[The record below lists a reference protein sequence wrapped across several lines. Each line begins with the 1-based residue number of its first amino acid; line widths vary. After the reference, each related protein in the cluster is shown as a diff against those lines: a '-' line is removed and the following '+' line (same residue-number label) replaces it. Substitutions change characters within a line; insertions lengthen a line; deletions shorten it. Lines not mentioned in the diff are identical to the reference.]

1 MGARKEEL
9 LVMKAPLCMH
19 PPFPSGPVPEPAG
32 GGGTFVL
39 KTRSRSAENVA
50 AHNAAKDAA

>member
-1 MGARKEEL
+1 
-9 LVMKAPLCMH
+9 MKAPLCMH